1 MNVNN
6 LQPLR
11 FKSYLCNMPLIDY
24 SNFLNKMLLKP
35 KYKKEFK
42 HAKKSYLRR
51 VRWAVTLFYFGMGY
65 AFSSWASRIPDIKQN
80 LSLTEAELGTILFA
94 IPIGQLIALPISA
107 RTVIK
112 YGSIKVSI
120 VSLLLYAVALCS
132 LGFSQAPWQLGLALV
147 FFGIAG
153 NFCNIAV
160 NTQGVYA
167 EGLFPKPIM
176 GSFHGSWSL
185 AGFFGALTGM
195 GMNALGFSP
204 AIHFVFTALV
214 VLLIVVTN
222 RKYLVK
228 AKPRVQQSSMGFWQA
243 FTGVLPWLGII
254 AFCCR
259 TSEGVMYDWSGVYFQ
274 EVIKAPGALALLGF
288 SAFMITMTCGRFL
301 SDVLVARY
309 GRRKILLV
317 SGVTV
322 SVGLALSVMF
332 PVLVPAT
339 LAFMLVGIGVSM
351 IFPIVFSIAGSDP
364 NVPTSAALTVV
375 TSISFLGFLTGPPVI
390 GYIAQETSLRHSFAF
405 VACFGVLISILVWL
419 VKRIR

>member
-1 MNVNN
+1 
-6 LQPLR
+6 
-11 FKSYLCNMPLIDY
+11 MPLLDY
-24 SNFLNKMLLKP
+24 TNFLGKMLLRP
-35 KYKKEFK
+35 KYKKPFK
-42 HAKKSYLRR
+42 HAKKSYLNR

-65 AFSSWASRIPDIKQN
+65 AFASWASRIPDIKQN
-80 LSLTEAELGTILFA
+80 LNLSEAELGTILFA

-107 RTVIK
+107 KTVIK
-112 YGSIKVSI
+112 YGSIRVSV
-120 VSLLLYAVALCS
+120 VSLLLYGVALCT
-132 LGFSQAPWQLGLALV
+132 LGFSQTSWQLALALV
-147 FFGIAG
+147 FFGITG
-153 NFCNIAV
+153 NFCNISV

-204 AIHFVFTALV
+204 AIHFVVTAIV
-214 VLLIVVTN
+214 ILLIVLTN
-222 RKYLVK
+222 KQFLVK
-228 AKPRVQQSSMGFWQA
+228 AKPRIAKNDTSFWSA
-243 FTGVLPWLGII
+243 FVGVLPWLGLI

-274 EVIKAPGALALLGF
+274 DVVKAPGALALLGY
-288 SAFMITMTCGRFL
+288 SAFMITMSCGRFL
-301 SDVLVARY
+301 SDIFVAKF
-309 GRRKILLV
+309 GRRKILLI

-322 SVGLALSVMF
+322 SIGLACSVMF
-332 PVLVPAT
+332 PYLIPAT
-339 LAFMLVGIGVSM
+339 LCFMLVGLGVSM

-390 GYIAQETSLRHSFAF
+390 GYIAEQTSLRHSFAF
-405 VACFGVLISILVWL
+405 VACFGVLISILVYF
-419 VKRIR
+419 VKKIR